1 MTETTTTGNDS
12 GRIPGRVP
20 GRVIAYTLIFAGLA
34 GVAFVTLLARL
45 PNLSGETPG
54 IDLTRVFVM
63 MMAAMFAA
71 GALGGSLYNFR
82 GLIKHSAEEDYL
94 DAYNL
99 SYYLRPVSGAISGL
113 LVFFLLMGGVMTLT
127 AGTAGTSLSW
137 ITFQGRMPYLAFGI
151 LAGYGS
157 HEFMLKLKDVAES
170 LFTIRKPR

>member
-1 MTETTTTGNDS
+1 MTETTTTANNG
-12 GRIPGRVP
+12 GHQPIRVP
-20 GRVIAYTLIFAGLA
+20 GRVVAYTLTFAGLA
-34 GVAFVTLLARL
+34 GVAFAILLARL
-45 PNLSGETPG
+45 PNLFGEAPVT
-54 IDLTRVFVM
+54 DLTRVFVM
-63 MMAAMFAA
+63 TMAAMFAG

-99 SYYLRPVSGAISGL
+99 SYYLQPVSGGISGL
-113 LVFFLLMGGVMTLT
+113 LVFFLLMGGVMSFTGGG
-127 AGTAGTSLSW
+127 AETSPSW